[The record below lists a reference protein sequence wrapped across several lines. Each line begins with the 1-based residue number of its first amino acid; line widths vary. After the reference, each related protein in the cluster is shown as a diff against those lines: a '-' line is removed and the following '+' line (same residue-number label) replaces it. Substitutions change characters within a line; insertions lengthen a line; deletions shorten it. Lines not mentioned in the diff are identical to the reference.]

1 MQRSQSDMKPL
12 RLEMS
17 AFGSYAGLTKVDFT
31 AVDHGIFLI
40 AGDTGAGKTTIY
52 DAINYALFDKT
63 SGNQRDGNMMRSQ
76 YAALDVPTF
85 VKLTFNYGNK
95 EYTIVRNPEY
105 IRESKRKKA
114 DGSNDSTPQKA
125 EVSLIMP
132 DGSEFIGKKADINK
146 KIVDI
151 IGLDANQFSQVVM
164 IAQGDFLKLLHSN
177 SDDRKIIFSKIF
189 NTKIYWKIEEE
200 LKYRFKRVYGK
211 LEDNNK
217 ECKIIIDHV
226 TVSEDS
232 QFLDSF
238 QACRGNLEP
247 DFEKLM
253 PVIKEIINELKA
265 KQKSI
270 KKKELDLQIYLDDI
284 NAKIKAANDTNQL
297 FIQLENFKNRLFK
310 LQEQKEVIQ
319 KKILLVDSAKK
330 AEKVTVLEERYLNNK
345 SGYEAAATRIA
356 ELESW
361 IKTNKIIVDEKQS
374 GVELL
379 KQQKL
384 EEEPKL
390 QKIMA
395 RIDTA
400 ISEDK
405 NSQKDQSN
413 TVNIFDQKGIKTLL
427 ELSEEYHDCELDFA
441 KMEAEVAELATR
453 KELLNNLSKNI
464 QVIER
469 LNDTQ
474 NRELQKVEKATS
486 FYRSKF
492 QEYERFYEL
501 FLSEQAGILAV
512 GLKEGEPCPVCGST
526 THPCKTPLSEAA
538 VTQEQVDKAKK
549 ERDLQENFRDKANQ
563 AFLTIKGEYDREL
576 DYIERE
582 AKKII
587 AVDFVAD
594 DKGFHLILQKLDQF
608 SKQLDFSQQQLKTAK
623 IRAAKYRIGADQRLQ
638 YLNTKLEEESYK
650 YQKLV
655 SELEAK
661 NGATDNEKSNYIK
674 LQKEYILS
682 EEQFQKSIIDNGFNN
697 ENDYQLSK
705 KTESQ
710 LEYVLKEIEVYKE
723 ENIRTS
729 ENIVLLTQQ
738 TEGKTII
745 EVYALMEQ
753 QKNAIVEKSQIEE
766 SHRIV
771 FSSVQQNTD
780 AFNKLESLSNRRE
793 ALKCEYENISVLS
806 KTANGNLAGSAK
818 IDFETYVLRQYFRQI
833 IAAAN
838 KRLLKMVSNQFKL
851 QCRNIDE
858 LGGQGSSG
866 LDLDVFSMVT
876 NSSRDVKTLSGGESF
891 MAALSMALGLAD
903 VIQNS
908 AGAVHIETMFIDEG
922 FGSLDD
928 ESREQAI
935 MILNELAGNNRLV
948 GIISHV
954 TELKEQIDCKLIV
967 EKSEKGSRIRWSF

>member
-1 MQRSQSDMKPL
+1 MKPL

-17 AFGSYAGLTKVDFT
+17 AFGSYAAETKVDFT
-31 AVDHGIFLI
+31 AVNHGIFLI

-52 DAINYALFDKT
+52 DAINYALYEKT

-85 VKLTFNYGNK
+85 VKLTFNYGGA
-95 EYTIVRNPEY
+95 EYTIIRNPEY

-114 DGSNDSTPQKA
+114 DGSNDSTAQKS
-125 EVSLIMP
+125 EVTLIMP

-164 IAQGDFLKLLHSN
+164 IAQGDFLKLLHAN

-200 LKYRFKRVYGK
+200 LKYRFKRIYGK

-217 ECKIIIDHV
+217 ECRIIIDHV
-226 TVSEDS
+226 TVSENS
-232 QFLDSF
+232 LFVNSF
-238 QACRGNLEP
+238 HACKESLEP
-247 DFEKLM
+247 NFEKIM
-253 PVIKEIINELKA
+253 PLIKDIINELKGN
-265 KQKSI
+265 QKII
-270 KKKELDLQIYLDDI
+270 KKKESELQTYLDEI
-284 NAKIKAANDTNQL
+284 NAQIKAANDTNQL
-297 FIQLENFKNRLFK
+297 FEQLNNSKRKSLN
-310 LQEQKEVIQ
+310 LQEQKPLID
-319 KKILLVDSAKK
+319 KKILLVESAKK
-330 AEKVTVLEERYLNNK
+330 AEKVCAFEEKYR
-345 SGYEAAATRIA
+345 SGKKTYDDAAARIL
-356 ELESW
+356 ELDRW
-361 IKTNKIIVDEKQS
+361 ITTNQTIVDEKRS
-374 GVELL
+374 VVEML
-379 KQQKL
+379 KHQKAN
-384 EEEPKL
+384 EEPKL
-390 QKIMA
+390 QQIIA
-395 RIDTA
+395 RIDSV
-400 ISEDK
+400 IDEDK
-405 NSQKDQSN
+405 YLLNNKIK
-413 TVNIFDQKGIKTLL
+413 TVNMADAKGIKTLS
-427 ELSEEYHDCELDFA
+427 ELSEEYQDCKLDFA
-441 KMEAEVAELATR
+441 KMEADVTELTVKKDA
-453 KELLNNLSKNI
+453 LSNLSKNI
-464 QVIER
+464 EVIEK
-469 LNDTQ
+469 LNMIQKRDF
-474 NRELQKVEKATS
+474 QKVES
-486 FYRSKF
+486 ENSSYRSKF
-492 QEYERFYEL
+492 QEYENFYHT
-501 FLSEQAGILAV
+501 FLSEQAGILAI
-512 GLKEGEPCPVCGST
+512 GLKEGLPCPVCGSL
-526 THPCKTPLSEAA
+526 THPNKTPLSEVA
-538 VTQEQVDKAKK
+538 VTQEQVDRAKK
-549 ERDLQENFRDKANQ
+549 DRDSQENIRDKANQ
-563 AFLTIKGEYDREL
+563 TFIISKGEYDKEL

-587 AVDFVAD
+587 SVNFVAD
-594 DKGFHLILQKLDQF
+594 DKGFAQILQKRDEFNNQLIF
-608 SKQLDFSQQQLKTAK
+608 SKNQLEVAK
-623 IRAAKYRIGADQRLQ
+623 KRAETYRNEANQRLQ
-638 YLNTKLEEESYK
+638 YLSNKFEEESYI

-655 SELEAK
+655 SELETK
-661 NGATDNEKSNYIK
+661 NGARSNEKVNHIK
-674 LQKEYILS
+674 LENDLVLS
-682 EEQFQKSIIDNGFNN
+682 NEQYQKSIIDNNFKD
-697 ENDYQLSK
+697 ENDYKLNK
-705 KTESQ
+705 KTENE
-710 LEYVLKEIEVYKE
+710 LEYILKEIELFKE

-729 ENIVLLTQQ
+729 ENIFLLTKQ
-738 TEGKTII
+738 TDGKTMI
-745 EVYALMEQ
+745 EVDSLLEQ
-753 QKNAIVEKSQIEE
+753 QKKVSKEKAEIEE
-766 SHRIV
+766 SHRIIY
-771 FSSVQQNTD
+771 SSVQQNTD
-780 AFNKLESLSNRRE
+780 AFNKLESLANKRE
-793 ALKCEYENISVLS
+793 SLKREYENISVLS

-838 KRLLKMVSNQFKL
+838 KRLIKMVSNQFKL

-858 LGGQGSSG
+858 LSGQGSSG

>member
-1 MQRSQSDMKPL
+1 MKPL

-17 AFGSYAGLTKVDFT
+17 AFGSYAAETKVDFT
-31 AVDHGIFLI
+31 AVNHGIFLI

-52 DAINYALFDKT
+52 DAINYALYDKT

-85 VKLTFNYGNK
+85 VKLTFNYGSN
-95 EYTIVRNPEY
+95 EYTIIRNPEY

-114 DGSNDSTPQKA
+114 DGTNDSAAQKA

-132 DGSEFIGKKADINK
+132 DGSEFIGKKVDINK

-164 IAQGDFLKLLHSN
+164 IAQGDFLKLLHAN

-200 LKYRFKRVYGK
+200 LKYRFKRIYGK

-217 ECKIIIDHV
+217 ECRIIINNV

-232 QFLDSF
+232 MHIDSF
-238 QACRGNLEP
+238 YGCKEKLEP
-247 DFEKLM
+247 DFEKLL
-253 PVIKEIINELKA
+253 PLIKEIINEQKA
-265 KQKSI
+265 SQKII
-270 KKKELDLQIYLDDI
+270 KKKEADLQTHLDEI
-284 NAKIKAANDTNQL
+284 NAQLKAANDLNQL
-297 FIQLENFKNRLFK
+297 FVQLENSNRK
-310 LQEQKEVIQ
+310 LLKLKEQKPFID
-319 KKILLVDSAKK
+319 KKSLLVNSAKK
-330 AEKVTVLEERYLNNK
+330 AEKVFVFEERYRNGK
-345 SGYEAAATRIA
+345 KAYDDGATRIA
-356 ELESW
+356 ELSRW
-361 IKTNKIIVDEKQS
+361 ITANQSIVDEKKS
-374 GVELL
+374 SVEIL
-379 KQQKL
+379 KHQKD
-384 EEEPKL
+384 EEEPNL
-390 QKIMA
+390 QQIIA
-395 RIDTA
+395 RIDSV

-405 NSQKDQSN
+405 NLLKN
-413 TVNIFDQKGIKTLL
+413 RFNAGNNIDARAIKTLS
-427 ELSEEYHDCELDFA
+427 ELREEYQDCKFDFA
-441 KMEAEVAELATR
+441 KMEADVTELTAK
-453 KELLNNLSKNI
+453 KEALSNLSKNI
-464 QVIER
+464 EVIEK
-469 LNDTQ
+469 LN
-474 NRELQKVEKATS
+474 NIQKRDYQKLDDAIVS
-486 FYRSKF
+486 YRSKF
-492 QEYERFYEL
+492 QEYEKSYET
-501 FLSEQAGILAV
+501 FLSEQAGILAI
-512 GLKEGEPCPVCGST
+512 GLKEGEPCPVCGSM
-526 THPCKTPLSEAA
+526 THPNKTPLSAAA
-538 VTQEQVDKAKK
+538 VTQEQVDRAKK
-549 ERDLQENFRDKANQ
+549 DRDLQEGLRDKANQ
-563 AFLTIKGEYDREL
+563 AFQISKGEYDKEL

-582 AKKII
+582 AKKIVAI
-587 AVDFVAD
+587 NFVAD
-594 DKGFHLILQKLDQF
+594 DKGFLLISQKFEDF
-608 SKQLDFSQQQLKTAK
+608 SKQLVSAQYQLETAK
-623 IRAAKYRIGADQRLQ
+623 KRAEKYRIEANQRLQ
-638 YLNTKLEEESYK
+638 YLNFKFEEESYQ
-650 YQKLV
+650 YQILV

-661 NGATDNEKSNYIK
+661 NGAIDNEKANHSK
-674 LQKEYILS
+674 LEEEYVLS
-682 EEQFQKSIIDNGFNN
+682 QDHYRRSIVDNGFKD
-697 ENDYQLSK
+697 ENDYKLSK
-705 KTESQ
+705 KTEDE
-710 LEYVLKEIEVYKE
+710 LEYILKEIEVFKE

-729 ENIVLLTQQ
+729 ENVLVLTKQ
-738 TEGKTII
+738 TEGKSVI
-745 EVYALMEQ
+745 EVDSLLER
-753 QKNAIVEKSQIEE
+753 QKGISREKSEIEE
-766 SHRIV
+766 RHRIIY
-771 FSSVQQNTD
+771 SSVQQNSD
-780 AFNKLESLSNRRE
+780 AFNKLESLAGKRE
-793 ALKCEYENISVLS
+793 NLKREYENISVLS

-838 KRLLKMVSNQFKL
+838 KRLIKMVSNQFKL

-858 LGGQGSSG
+858 LGGQGSAG
-866 LDLDVFSMVT
+866 LDLDIFSMVT

>member
-1 MQRSQSDMKPL
+1 MKPL

-31 AVDHGIFLI
+31 AVNHGIFLI

-52 DAINYALFDKT
+52 DAINYALYDKT

-85 VKLTFNYGNK
+85 VKLTFDYGSN
-95 EYTIVRNPEY
+95 EYTIIRNPEY

-114 DGSNDSTPQKA
+114 DGSNDSTAQKS
-125 EVSLIMP
+125 EVSLILP

-164 IAQGDFLKLLHSN
+164 IAQGDFLKLLHAN

-189 NTKIYWKIEEE
+189 NTKIYWKIEED
-200 LKYRFKRVYGK
+200 LKYRFKKIYGR

-232 QFLDSF
+232 LFADPF
-238 QACRGNLEP
+238 QECKQTIEP
-247 DFEKLM
+247 DFEKLL
-253 PVIKEIINELKA
+253 PLIKNIINELKGS
-265 KQKSI
+265 QKII
-270 KKKELDLQIYLDDI
+270 KKRELDLQNYLDEI
-284 NAKIKAANDTNQL
+284 NAQVKAANDTNQL
-297 FIQLENFKNRLFK
+297 FVQLENSKRKSLK
-310 LQEQKEVIQ
+310 LEEQKTFINN
-319 KKILLVDSAKK
+319 KILLVDSAKK
-330 AEKVTVLEERYLNNK
+330 AEKVSVFEERYLNGK
-345 SGYEAAATRIA
+345 KTYEAAATRIA
-356 ELESW
+356 ELNRW
-361 IKTNKIIVDEKQS
+361 ITTNQSIVDEKRLV
-374 GVELL
+374 VELL
-379 KQQKL
+379 KNQRT

-390 QKIMA
+390 QQIIA
-395 RIDTA
+395 RIDA
-400 ISEDK
+400 VIIEDK
-405 NSQKDQSN
+405 LSLKNRSN
-413 TVNIFDQKGIKTLL
+413 TVNILDAKGIKTLQ
-427 ELSEEYHDCELDFA
+427 ELSEEYKDCKLDFA
-441 KMEAEVAELATR
+441 KMETDVTELTA
-453 KELLNNLSKNI
+453 KKDALSSLSKNI
-464 QVIER
+464 TVIEKR
-469 LNDTQ
+469 DNM
-474 NRELQKVEKATS
+474 QKADFQKLEIAIGS
-486 FYRSKF
+486 YRSKSE
-492 QEYERFYEL
+492 EYEKFYDT
-501 FLSEQAGILAV
+501 FLSEQAGILAKD
-512 GLKEGEPCPVCGST
+512 LNEGEPCPVCGSI
-526 THPCKTPLSEAA
+526 THPNKTPLSDAA
-538 VTQEQVDKAKK
+538 VTQEQVDRAKK
-549 ERDLQENFRDKANQ
+549 ERDFQENLRDKANQ
-563 AFLTIKGEYDREL
+563 AFLNSKGEYDKEL

-587 AVDFVAD
+587 AIDFVAD
-594 DKGFHLILQKLDQF
+594 DKGFQLILQKLDEF
-608 SKQLDFSQQQLKTAK
+608 DKQLGLSLNQLETAK
-623 IRAAKYRIGADQRLQ
+623 KRAEKYRIDAYQRLR
-638 YLNTKLEEESYK
+638 YLNIRFEEESYK

-661 NGATDNEKSNYIK
+661 NGARDNEKTNYTK
-674 LQKEYILS
+674 LENEYTLS
-682 EEQFQKSIIDNGFNN
+682 KDQYKKSIVNNGFQD
-697 ENDYQLSK
+697 ENDYKFSK
-705 KTESQ
+705 KTEKE
-710 LEYVLKEIEVYKE
+710 LEYVLKEIEVFKE

-729 ENIVLLTQQ
+729 ENILLLTQQ
-738 TEGKTII
+738 TAGKTII
-745 EVYALMEQ
+745 EVASLLEQ
-753 QKNAIVEKSQIEE
+753 QKNTIKEKSDVEE
-766 SHRIV
+766 SHRIIY
-771 FSSVQQNTD
+771 SSVQQNLD
-780 AFNKLESLSNRRE
+780 AFNKLENLASKRE
-793 ALKCEYENISVLS
+793 NLKREYENISVLS

-858 LGGQGSSG
+858 LGGQGSAG
-866 LDLDVFSMVT
+866 LDLDIFSMVT

-967 EKSEKGSRIRWSF
+967 EKSEKGSRVRWSF